1 MSVSI
6 AEFRPTATRPTM
18 RPTMRADPGVPCHA
32 ILPLALE
39 PFLLDAPGADAAPV
53 ARLAAL
59 VGGTMA
65 VLAMLLAAAA

>member
-6 AEFRPTATRPTM
+6 AQFRPAAT

-65 VLAMLLAAAA
+65 VLAMLLAAAAG

>member
-1 MSVSI
+1 MSISI

-18 RPTMRADPGVPCHA
+18 RADAAPDHGMPCPA